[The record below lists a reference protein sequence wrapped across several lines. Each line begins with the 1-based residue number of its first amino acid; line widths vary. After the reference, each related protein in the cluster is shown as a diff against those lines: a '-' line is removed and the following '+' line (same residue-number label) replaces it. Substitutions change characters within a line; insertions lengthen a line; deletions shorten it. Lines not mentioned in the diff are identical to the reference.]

1 MYVMQVYLGA
11 RWDIGMAYLSIS
23 SVCWWIS
30 ARWATSLLASDTVS
44 SKAHTVDCNLAQ
56 SFSSCC
62 FVSSNLH
69 NYTQEC
75 LLVITCMR
83 LFSKYY
89 NCQLP
94 AILGYCML
102 LAIDSGLATPH
113 LQLMSIKIT
122 VCIETGDIGVSSY
135 NSFPSVSAIP
145 SCTKL
150 GINSGTVYCI
160 HKYAKV

>member
-1 MYVMQVYLGA
+1 M
-11 RWDIGMAYLSIS
+11 
-23 SVCWWIS
+23 
-30 ARWATSLLASDTVS
+30 LASDTVS

-113 LQLMSIKIT
+113 LQLMSIKKLPFVLRLETLVFLLIILFHQYLQFLHAQNLESILEP
-122 VCIETGDIGVSSY
+122 CIAFTSTQKYSFQDTSLGQPSS
-135 NSFPSVSAIP
+135 ID
-145 SCTKL
+145 
-150 GINSGTVYCI
+150 CI
-160 HKYAKV
+160 